1 MASFTRP
8 VGTSNTLTL
17 SVTDGSGDTA
27 FRTFGINT
35 SNPASPTTTNVS
47 MSGEIT
53 NAGLMDITGTA
64 MLSSG
69 AVFNNTATGT
79 VTVETGGLLQLEDS
93 KIYSGTITD
102 NGTVEIVGV
111 SSLSSGPKLNIGTGD
126 QLTIDPAATL
136 ILSGATVS
144 GGTINNNG
152 TIDVWGSSAIK
163 VASLNDGS
171 VSIVA
176 GVTLTLD
183 GTTVTG
189 STLTNLSTTTTAGI
203 INVDGSQTLTLAG
216 SDTITGGVFGTIMF
230 APQAAGG
237 NSVFFPK
244 VAISDLNPD
253 ANPTVTVTIQASS
266 GSFAAI
272 SGSGLSITQSG
283 DQVTIVG
290 DLTDVNAALD
300 NGITYTPV
308 GTSNT
313 LTLSVTDGSGDTAFR
328 TIGIN
333 TSNPALPTT
342 TNISASGEIANA
354 GLIDITGTATLSSD
368 AVFNSGTVKVET
380 SGFLQLD
387 DSRIYGGTI
396 TDNGTVEIT
405 GLSSLVNARLNIGT
419 GDQLTIDP
427 TATLFLTGT
436 TINGGTGG
444 TINDG
449 TSLIG
454 ATIDVNTS
462 SSSSN
467 SAIDNAS
474 LNYGGVT
481 VENGA
486 VLTLDNDTV
495 TGTTFTDTASGALL
509 SIDGGDQ
516 LTISGV
522 TINGGTINDGT
533 SLSGATIDVTGN
545 SEIENASLNYGGV
558 TIASGVTLTLDVTLE
573 NTTITNSGTLNF
585 TGPSTLDNVSITGG
599 DLTIASGVTVI
610 LDDVVLDSVAVT
622 VSSDGATPSIQ
633 IDAGQTLTWAG
644 ASSFGGPDAI
654 IIDNNGQIIHAG
666 TLSIGFL
673 QVTFEGSGT
682 VTENGGN
689 MGTEPQ
695 ILINEG
701 NTFDG
706 YGQMGNGTAGWLTL
720 TNQAAGTFNADNSS
734 HPYILDPGSSITNA
748 GTFEA
753 TNGGTLEIES
763 TVAND
768 TTILNNTGG
777 SGILQVG
784 ANSEVL
790 LSNATVSGGM
800 VSITATGELVA
811 TGVSAIDNAI
821 IDNSGSL
828 ETGGTFT
835 LDGDTV
841 DGGILTGTGGGGG
854 QNIINVDAAYTLT
867 LNSVT
872 AQGNTDGT
880 GTVDNSGTILL
891 DNTLTLAGTGVTL
904 LFDDT
909 GTVSL
914 NGATIAG
921 ANTGETL
928 ENNANTIS
936 GAGQIGNGNG
946 DLTLQNDANGQT
958 TAQGGTLT
966 IDASVTNNGT
976 MTAASGATL
985 SLTGT
990 VSGTG
995 STVVDAGGTVVVNAL
1010 DQQAIT
1016 YDGVGTLQ
1024 ITPTGNL
1031 TGAINGLVQ
1040 GDVIDFTNNTSITS
1054 TSISGSTLTVDE
1066 SSGGPLTYT
1075 IGGATSGEYF
1085 AVQSDN
1091 NGGTELVLSP
1101 DSISVAVSVVGSNN
1115 PPVQVGQTLVAT
1127 ASITGDATDVASP
1140 IAYQWQALVNGV
1152 WTDVSGALAGNFD
1165 NGQPS
1170 SFLQLTQAELGG
1182 QFRVQASFTDDTGQQ
1197 ETVTSAATAA
1207 VVPVT
1212 PEITL
1217 PFTYAIENLTIVKG
1231 GSQVYDDSFT
1241 EAPPASPK
1249 ISPAAARPRSCS
1261 IRWAASGPRAPSTAI
1276 RRRSCRR
1283 VAWR

>member
-1 MASFTRP
+1 M
-8 VGTSNTLTL
+8 
-17 SVTDGSGDTA
+17 GSC
-27 FRTFGINT
+27 
-35 SNPASPTTTNVS
+35 S
-47 MSGEIT
+47 
-53 NAGLMDITGTA
+53 
-64 MLSSG
+64 
-69 AVFNNTATGT
+69 
-79 VTVETGGLLQLEDS
+79 
-93 KIYSGTITD
+93 
-102 NGTVEIVGV
+102 
-111 SSLSSGPKLNIGTGD
+111 
-126 QLTIDPAATL
+126 
-136 ILSGATVS
+136 
-144 GGTINNNG
+144 
-152 TIDVWGSSAIK
+152 
-163 VASLNDGS
+163 
-171 VSIVA
+171 
-176 GVTLTLD
+176 
-183 GTTVTG
+183 
-189 STLTNLSTTTTAGI
+189 STT
-203 INVDGSQTLTLAG
+203 
-216 SDTITGGVFGTIMF
+216 
-230 APQAAGG
+230 
-237 NSVFFPK
+237 
-244 VAISDLNPD
+244 
-253 ANPTVTVTIQASS
+253 
-266 GSFAAI
+266 
-272 SGSGLSITQSG
+272 
-283 DQVTIVG
+283 
-290 DLTDVNAALD
+290 
-300 NGITYTPV
+300 
-308 GTSNT
+308 
-313 LTLSVTDGSGDTAFR
+313 R
-328 TIGIN
+328 
-333 TSNPALPTT
+333 
-342 TNISASGEIANA
+342 
-354 GLIDITGTATLSSD
+354 
-368 AVFNSGTVKVET
+368 
-380 SGFLQLD
+380 
-387 DSRIYGGTI
+387 RIYGGTI

-985 SLTGT
+985 ILTGT

-1016 YDGVGTLQ
+1016 YDGVGALQ

-1075 IGGATSGEYF
+1075 IAGATSGEYF

-1091 NGGTELVLSP
+1091 NGGTDLVLSSGATP
-1101 DSISVAVSVVGSNN
+1101 AVTISSSSLTVNEDGTIPLGIGESSFNQNDPVSITITGVPSDATLSAGTDNDGDWTLTPSELAGLTLTAGEVVGA
-1115 PPVQVGQTLVAT
+1115 TLTVT
-1127 ASITGDATDVASP
+1127 ATD
-1140 IAYQWQALVNGV
+1140 
-1152 WTDVSGALAGNFD
+1152 
-1165 NGQPS
+1165 
-1170 SFLQLTQAELGG
+1170 
-1182 QFRVQASFTDDTGQQ
+1182 
-1197 ETVTSAATAA
+1197 
-1207 VVPVT
+1207 
-1212 PEITL
+1212 
-1217 PFTYAIENLTIVKG
+1217 
-1231 GSQVYDDSFT
+1231 
-1241 EAPPASPK
+1241 
-1249 ISPAAARPRSCS
+1249 
-1261 IRWAASGPRAPSTAI
+1261 AASGASSPPQTINLTVNPVEPVLTVADSTLSVNQNGSVPLGIGEMPFDFRDIVAITVDGVPADATLSAGINNGGGNWTLTPAELSGLTLNAGDTSADLTVTAI
-1276 RRRSCRR
+1276 NTEG
-1283 VAWR
+1283 